1 MLEVCWYILR
11 ESAIYILVGFAIAA
25 ALHAWVSESWAL
37 RWLSRR
43 GTGSV
48 FLATVFGL
56 PLPLCSCSVLPAA
69 LTLRRKGASKG
80 ATLSFLIST
89 PETSVTSIL
98 LTYSLLG
105 PVMAIVRPIA
115 ACITAL
121 LAGLVENVVDRSDAP
136 QTEEAADG
144 GGQSCCCHTE
154 PAAEQTAEPRTIKD
168 GLRYAF
174 VNLFDDIFIWIAVG
188 IAVAAI
194 IQVLLPESVFRTV
207 FGGTYT
213 SMLLMLVVGVPLYIC
228 AEGSTPIAAALLLQ
242 GVNPGAALVLLL
254 VGPATN
260 IGAVGILYRELGRR
274 TVIVYLVTI
283 AVIALVMGAL
293 LNLLIAK
300 VGLPPIGH
308 EAGEPLVPG
317 VVKTLG
323 AAAFLVLGL
332 FSIRR
337 RRYWSRL
344 IAWLDTK
351 LPVRFTQQ
359 RALGLV
365 IVIAV
370 LAYVGSGFF
379 TVQPGE
385 IGIVKCF
392 GAITRSDLKPG
403 LHYAWPYPIGAADRV
418 LVSRIYRMELG
429 ADPVESWLL
438 VGDENIADIKIS
450 VHYAARPDEVIRF
463 QYGVEDRERLVRSV
477 TLGAVREVLGGSSI
491 NSVLTTNR
499 REREIDVTRQIQKR
513 LDEYN
518 VGIRVDSFH
527 FLDAHAPP
535 DVHPAFRDVA
545 SALEDKSA
553 KIDRART
560 QEARVIPLARG
571 QAEQALAEADGYAA
585 STVLLSQ
592 GESQRFLDLLAVQ
605 RRWPLLTEQ
614 RLYFETLS
622 TILPGRQKYIKATGE
637 NAGELDIWLV
647 SPDVQG
653 GMPWPPGARK

>member
-25 ALHAWVSESWAL
+25 ALHAWVSESWAM

-48 FLATVFGL
+48 FLATIFGM

-105 PVMAIVRPIA
+105 PVMAIVRPVA

-121 LAGLVENVVDRSDAP
+121 LAGLIENVVGTS
-136 QTEEAADG
+136 EEPAAKEAG
-144 GGQSCCCHTE
+144 GGQSCCCH
-154 PAAEQTAEPRTIKD
+154 AEQPAEHTAESRTIKD

-174 VNLFDDIFIWIAVG
+174 VNLFDDIFIWIAIG

-213 SMLLMLVVGVPLYIC
+213 SMFLMLVVGVPLYIC

-260 IGAVGILYRELGRR
+260 IGAVGILWRELGRR
-274 TVIVYLVTI
+274 TVIVYLITI
-283 AVIALVMGAL
+283 AVVAVVMGAL

-300 VGLPPIGH
+300 IGLPPIGR

-317 VVKTLG
+317 LVKTLG
-323 AAAFLVLGL
+323 AAAFLLLGL
-332 FSIRR
+332 VSLRR

-351 LPVRFTQQ
+351 LPVRFTHR
-359 RALGLV
+359 RAVGFV
-365 IVIAV
+365 IIIAV

-385 IGIVKCF
+385 IGIVKRF

-403 LHYAWPYPIGAADRV
+403 LHYTWPYPIGTADRV
-418 LVSRIYRMELG
+418 SVSKIYRMELG

-463 QYGVEDRERLVRSV
+463 QYGVQDREQLVRSV

-499 REREIDVTRQIQKR
+499 REREIDVTQQIQKR

-571 QAEQALAEADGYAA
+571 QAEQALTEADGYAA
-585 STVLLSQ
+585 STVLLSRGQ
-592 GESQRFLDLLAVQ
+592 SQRFLDLLAVQ

-614 RLYFETLS
+614 RLYFETLDS
-622 TILPGRQKYIKATGE
+622 ILPGRQKYIKATGE

-647 SPDVQG
+647 NPDVQSG
-653 GMPWPPGARK
+653 VPWPPGARK